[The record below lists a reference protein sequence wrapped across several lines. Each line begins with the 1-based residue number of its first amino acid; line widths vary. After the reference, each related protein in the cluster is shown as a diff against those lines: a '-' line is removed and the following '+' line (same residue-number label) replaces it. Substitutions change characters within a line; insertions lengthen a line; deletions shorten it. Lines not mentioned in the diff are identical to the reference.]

1 MSPPVRVGTR
11 RSPLARRQSGDV
23 AAALEQRLGRPV
35 ELVEVTTRGDVD
47 SSPLVSIGGAGVF
60 VSALR
65 EALLDGR
72 VDVAVHSL
80 KDLPTAPADGL
91 TLAAV
96 PGREDPRDALCAR
109 DGHTLA
115 TLPAGASVGTGSPRR
130 AAALRGVRDD
140 LVVADIRGN
149 VDTRLGMVADGLLDA
164 VLLACAGL
172 ARLER
177 ESAIT
182 ERVDPQVMMPAP
194 GQGALAVEAR
204 EDAALDLAEALLGL
218 DDGATRAAVTAERGL
233 LAALEVGCSAPVGAL
248 AAVDGSTVTV
258 TAAVYSRD
266 GGPPLSGHHHGH
278 LDDAVE
284 VGRHLALTL
293 LTDGAAPAA
302 SPYTEERAQ

>member
-1 MSPPVRVGTR
+1 
-11 RSPLARRQSGDV
+11 
-23 AAALEQRLGRPV
+23 
-35 ELVEVTTRGDVD
+35 
-47 SSPLVSIGGAGVF
+47 
-60 VSALR
+60 
-65 EALLDGR
+65 
-72 VDVAVHSL
+72 
-80 KDLPTAPADGL
+80 
-91 TLAAV
+91 
-96 PGREDPRDALCAR
+96 
-109 DGHTLA
+109 
-115 TLPAGASVGTGSPRR
+115 VGTGSPRR